1 MAIEKIKIHNFKKF
15 KNIEIKCNS
24 DLNLLIGDNEAG
36 KSTILQAI
44 DLVLSGSRHKLEN
57 IGLESLFNRDIIID
71 FFEDKS
77 FENLPSLFIELY
89 LSEQHNQ
96 DLNGAI
102 NSEGVIADGLQI
114 IIEPDEEL
122 SREISEIL
130 VQTENNFPYEYYRIN
145 FFTFS
150 GERYTGYKKYIK
162 HLVIDSSQINN
173 EYATREYIKNVY
185 NSVLSGTEK
194 NKHFNE
200 YRKYKDDY
208 TENVLSNVNSRFA
221 DTDNKLIVQ
230 TNTKSNLES
239 DLNISDNTGVTIDN
253 KGKGQQCFIKTH
265 FALNLRRGV
274 SELDLV
280 LLEEPENHL
289 SHINMHKLIQ
299 LVRDSH
305 DKQIFL
311 TTHSSLIST
320 RLNLKKSI
328 LLNSNVSVSL
338 QLEQLSDATAKFF
351 MKAPDNNILEY
362 VLSKKVILVEGDAE
376 FILME
381 ALYKKITNEELS
393 ESDVHILSVDGTSF
407 KRYLDI
413 AKLLGIKTVVIRDND
428 LDYEENI
435 TNRYEDYVV
444 VDNIKVF
451 ADNDNTRST
460 FEICMYQDNT
470 TICDELFSRDRRIL
484 SIQDYMLKNKADV
497 AFELLDKKATEINVP
512 EYIKEAI
519 EWIKE

>member
-1 MAIEKIKIHNFKKF
+1 MAIEKIKLYNFKKF
-15 KNIEIKCNS
+15 KDLEIQCNN

-57 IGLESLFNRDIIID
+57 IGLENLLNRNIIED
-71 FFEDKS
+71 FFNDKR

-89 LSEQHNQ
+89 LSEQHNP

-102 NSEGVIADGLQI
+102 NSNGAICDGLQV

-122 SREISEIL
+122 SREIGEIL
-130 VQTENNFPYEYYRIN
+130 AQTENNFPYEYYKIN
-145 FFTFS
+145 FLTFS
-150 GERYTGYKKYIK
+150 GERYTGYKKYVN

-185 NSVLSGTEK
+185 NSALSGTEK

-208 TENVLSNVNSRFA
+208 TENILTDVNSRF
-221 DTDNKLIVQ
+221 TENKLIVQ
-230 TNTKSNLES
+230 TNAKSNLES
-239 DLNISDNTGVTIDN
+239 DLNISDDTGVTIDN
-253 KGKGQQCFIKTH
+253 KGKGQQCFIKTN

-289 SHINMHKLIQ
+289 SHINMYKLIQ
-299 LVRDSH
+299 LVRSAH

-338 QLEQLSDATAKFF
+338 QLEQLPDTTAKFF

-393 ESDVHILSVDGTSF
+393 QSDVHILSVDGTSF

-413 AKLLGIKTVVIRDND
+413 ARLLGIKTAVIRDND
-428 LDYEENI
+428 SDYLENI
-435 TNRYEDYVV
+435 TNRYEDYSL
-444 VDNIKVF
+444 DNIKVF

-470 TICDELFSRDRRIL
+470 NICDELFSSPRRRL

-497 AFELLDKKATEINVP
+497 AFELLDKKAGDINVP

>member
-1 MAIEKIKIHNFKKF
+1 MAIERIKIYNFKKF
-15 KNIEIKCNS
+15 KELEFKCNT

-44 DLVLSGSRHKLEN
+44 DLVLSGSRHKVES
-57 IGLESLFNRDIIID
+57 IGLESLFNRDKINE

-77 FENLPSLFIELY
+77 FQNLPSLFIELY
-89 LSEQHNQ
+89 LSEQHNP

-102 NSEGVIADGLQI
+102 NSSGIICDGLQI
-114 IIEPDEEL
+114 KIEPDEEL
-122 SREISEIL
+122 SREIGEIL
-130 VQTENNFPYEYYRIN
+130 VQTENNFPYEYYKIN

-162 HLVIDSSQINN
+162 HIVIDSSQINN

-200 YRKYKDDY
+200 YRKYKKEY
-208 TENVLSNVNSRFA
+208 TENVLGDVNSRF
-221 DTDNKLIVQ
+221 TDNKLIVQ

-239 DLNISDNTGVTIDN
+239 DLNISDEMGVTIDN

-265 FALNLRRGV
+265 FALNLRRDV

-299 LVRDSH
+299 LARDAH

-311 TTHSSLIST
+311 TTHNSLIST

-338 QLEQLSDATAKFF
+338 QLEQLPDVTAKFF

-362 VLSKKVILVEGDAE
+362 ILSKKVILVEGDAE

-381 ALYKKITNEELS
+381 ALYEKITQEKLS
-393 ESDVHILSVDGTSF
+393 QSNVHILSVDGTSF

-413 AKLLGIKTVVIRDND
+413 AKLLGIKTAVIRDND
-428 LDYEENI
+428 TDYEENI
-435 TNRYEDYVV
+435 TNRYEDYVE
-444 VDNIKVF
+444 DNIKVF

-460 FEICMYQDNT
+460 FEICMFQDNT
-470 TICDELFSRDRRIL
+470 AICNELFLEGRRSL
-484 SIQDYMLKNKADV
+484 TVQDYMLKNKADV

-512 EYIKEAI
+512 KYIIEAI

>member
-1 MAIEKIKIHNFKKF
+1 MSIEKIKIHNFKKF
-15 KNIEIKCNS
+15 KDLEIKCNS

-44 DLVLSGSRHKLEN
+44 DLVLSGSRHKIES
-57 IGLESLFNRDIIID
+57 IGLESLFNRDKIND

-89 LSEQHNQ
+89 LSEQHNP

-102 NSEGVIADGLQI
+102 NSSGTICDGLQV

-122 SREISEIL
+122 SREIAEIL
-130 VQTENNFPYEYYRIN
+130 VQTENNFPYEYYKIN

-162 HLVIDSSQINN
+162 HIVIDSSQINN

-185 NSVLSGTEK
+185 NSVLTGTEK

-200 YRKYKDDY
+200 YRKYKDEY
-208 TENVLSNVNSRFA
+208 TENVLADVNSRF
-221 DTDNKLIVQ
+221 TDNKLIVQ

-239 DLNISDNTGVTIDN
+239 DLNISDDMGVTIDN

-289 SHINMHKLIQ
+289 SHLNMHKLIQ
-299 LVRDSH
+299 LVRDAH

-328 LLNSNVSVSL
+328 LLNSNVSISL

-393 ESDVHILSVDGTSF
+393 QSDVHILSVDGTSF

-413 AKLLGIKTVVIRDND
+413 AKLLGIKTAVIRDND
-428 LDYEENI
+428 GNYAENI
-435 TNRYEDYVV
+435 SNRYEDYVL
-444 VDNIKVF
+444 DNIKVF
-451 ADNDNTRST
+451 ADDDNTRST
-460 FEICMYQDNT
+460 FEICMFQDNT
-470 TICDELFSRDRRIL
+470 AICNELFSEGRRSL
-484 SIQDYMLKNKADV
+484 TVQDYMLKNKADV

-512 EYIKEAI
+512 QYIKEAI

>member
-15 KNIEIKCNS
+15 KNLEIKCNS
-24 DLNLLIGDNEAG
+24 DLNLLIGDNESG
-36 KSTILQAI
+36 KSTILQSI
-44 DLVLSGSRHKLEN
+44 DFVLSGSRHKLEN
-57 IGLESLFNRDIIID
+57 IGLESLFNRNIIVE
-71 FFEDKS
+71 FFDDKK

-89 LSEQHNQ
+89 LSEQHNP

-102 NSEGVIADGLQI
+102 NSSGVICDGLQV

-122 SREISEIL
+122 SREIGDIL
-130 VQTENNFPYEYYRIN
+130 AQTENNFPYEYYKIN
-145 FFTFS
+145 FITFS
-150 GERYTGYKKYIK
+150 GERYTGYKRYIK

-185 NSVLSGTEK
+185 YSALIGTEK

-208 TENVLSNVNSRFA
+208 TDNILADVNSRFI
-221 DTDNKLIVQ
+221 DNKLIVQ
-230 TNTKSNLES
+230 TNTKSNLEA
-239 DLNISDNTGVTIDN
+239 DLNISDCTGVTIDN

-299 LVRDSH
+299 LVRDTH

-338 QLEQLSDATAKFF
+338 QLEQLPEATAKFF

-393 ESDVHILSVDGTSF
+393 QSDVHILSVDGTSF

-413 AKLLGIKTVVIRDND
+413 ARLLGIKTAVIRDND
-428 LDYEENI
+428 TDYEENI
-435 TNRYEDYVV
+435 INRYKDYVG
-444 VDNIKVF
+444 DNIKVF

-460 FEICMYQDNT
+460 FEICMYQNNT
-470 TICDELFSRDRRIL
+470 RICDELFSGGRRSL
-484 SIQDYMLKNKADV
+484 SVQEYMLKNKADV
-497 AFELLDKKATEINVP
+497 AFELLDKKAIEINVP

>member
-1 MAIEKIKIHNFKKF
+1 VAIQKIKIHNFKKF
-15 KNIEIKCNS
+15 EDLEIKCNS

-57 IGLESLFNRDIIID
+57 TGLENLFNRNVIVD
-71 FFEDKS
+71 FFNDKR
-77 FENLPSLFIELY
+77 FENLPSLYMELY
-89 LSEQHNQ
+89 LAEQHNA

-102 NSEGVIADGLQI
+102 NSSGVICDGLRI
-114 IIEPDEEL
+114 VIEPDDEL
-122 SREISEIL
+122 SKEIGEIL
-130 VQTENNFPYEYYRIN
+130 TQTENNFPYEYYKIN

-208 TENVLSNVNSRFA
+208 TENILSDVNSRFI
-221 DTDNKLIVQ
+221 DNKLIVQ
-230 TNTKSNLES
+230 TNTKSNLEA
-239 DLNISDNTGVTIDN
+239 DLNISDDTGVTIDN

-274 SELDLV
+274 SKLDLV

-299 LVRDSH
+299 MVRDSH

-328 LLNSNVSVSL
+328 LLNSNSTVSL
-338 QLEQLSDATAKFF
+338 QLEQLSETTAKFF

-362 VLSKKVILVEGDAE
+362 VLSKKVLLVEGDAE

-393 ESDVHILSVDGTSF
+393 KSGVHILSVDGTSF

-413 AKLLGIKTVVIRDND
+413 AKLLNIKTAVVRDND
-428 LDYEENI
+428 FDYKENI
-435 TNRYEDYVV
+435 INRYEEYAEDY
-444 VDNIKVF
+444 IKIF

-470 TICDELFSRDRRIL
+470 DICNELFSGGRRSL
-484 SIQDYMLKNKADV
+484 SVQDYMLKNKADV
-497 AFELLDKKATEINVP
+497 AFELLDKKENMIKVP
-512 EYIKEAI
+512 TYIREAI
-519 EWIKE
+519 EWIKK

>member
-15 KNIEIKCNS
+15 KNLEIKCNS
-24 DLNLLIGDNEAG
+24 DLNLLIGDNESG
-36 KSTILQAI
+36 KSTILQSI
-44 DLVLSGSRHKLEN
+44 DFVLSGSRHKLEN
-57 IGLESLFNRDIIID
+57 IGLESLFNRNIIVE
-71 FFEDKS
+71 FFDDKK

-89 LSEQHNQ
+89 LSEQHNP

-102 NSEGVIADGLQI
+102 NSSGVICDGLQV

-122 SREISEIL
+122 SREIGDIL
-130 VQTENNFPYEYYRIN
+130 AQTENNFPYEYYKIN
-145 FFTFS
+145 FITFS
-150 GERYTGYKKYIK
+150 GERYTGYKRYIK

-185 NSVLSGTEK
+185 YSALIGTEK

-208 TENVLSNVNSRFA
+208 TDNILADVNSRFI
-221 DTDNKLIVQ
+221 DNKLIVQ
-230 TNTKSNLES
+230 TNTKSNLEA
-239 DLNISDNTGVTIDN
+239 DLNISDCTGVTIDN

-299 LVRDSH
+299 LVRDTH

-338 QLEQLSDATAKFF
+338 QLEQLPEATAKFF

-393 ESDVHILSVDGTSF
+393 QSDVHILSVDGTSF

-413 AKLLGIKTVVIRDND
+413 ARLLGIKTAVIRDND
-428 LDYEENI
+428 TDYEENI
-435 TNRYEDYVV
+435 INRYKDYVG
-444 VDNIKVF
+444 DNIKVF

-460 FEICMYQDNT
+460 FEICMYQNNT
-470 TICDELFSRDRRIL
+470 RICDELFSGGRRSL
-484 SIQDYMLKNKADV
+484 SVQEYMLKNKADV
-497 AFELLDKKATEINVP
+497 AFELLLNFRT
-512 EYIKEAI
+512 
-519 EWIKE
+519 

>member
-1 MAIEKIKIHNFKKF
+1 MAIKKIKIHNFKKF
-15 KNIEIKCNS
+15 KDLEIKCNS

-44 DLVLSGSRHKLEN
+44 DLVLSGSRNKLEN
-57 IGLESLFNRDIIID
+57 IGLESLFNRNIICE
-71 FFEDKS
+71 FFDDKR
-77 FENLPSLFIELY
+77 FDNLPSLSIELY
-89 LSEQHNQ
+89 LSEQHNP

-102 NSEGVIADGLQI
+102 NSEGVITDGLQI

-130 VQTENNFPYEYYRIN
+130 TQTENNFPYEYYKIN
-145 FFTFS
+145 FFTFA

-185 NSVLSGTEK
+185 NSALSGTEK

-208 TENVLSNVNSRFA
+208 TENVLSDVNSRF
-221 DTDNKLIVQ
+221 TDNKLIVQ

-253 KGKGQQCFIKTH
+253 KGKGEQCFIKTR
-265 FALNLRRGV
+265 FALNLRGGV
-274 SELDLV
+274 GELDLV

-299 LVRDSH
+299 LVRNAH

-311 TTHSSLIST
+311 TTHSSLISS

-328 LLNSNVSVSL
+328 LLNSNVSDSL
-338 QLEQLSDATAKFF
+338 YLEQLPDTTAKFF

-381 ALYKKITNEELS
+381 ALYKKIIDEELS
-393 ESDVHILSVDGTSF
+393 QSNVHILSVDGTSF

-413 AKLLGIKTVVIRDND
+413 AKLLGIKTAVIRDND
-428 LDYEENI
+428 GDYEENI
-435 TNRYEDYVV
+435 INRYEDYVV
-444 VDNIKVF
+444 DDIKVF
-451 ADNDNTRST
+451 ADNDNARST

-470 TICDELFSRDRRIL
+470 IICDELFSSPRRRL

-497 AFELLDKKATEINVP
+497 AFELLDKKAADINVP

>member
-1 MAIEKIKIHNFKKF
+1 MAIERIKIHNFKKF
-15 KNIEIKCNS
+15 KDLDFKCNT

-44 DLVLSGSRHKLEN
+44 DLVLSGSRHKVES
-57 IGLESLFNRDIIID
+57 IGLESLFNRDKIND
-71 FFEDKS
+71 FFDDKS
-77 FENLPSLFIELY
+77 FNNLPTLFIELY
-89 LSEQHNQ
+89 LSEQHNL

-102 NSEGVIADGLQI
+102 NSSGTICDGLQV

-122 SREISEIL
+122 SREIGEIL
-130 VQTENNFPYEYYRIN
+130 VQTENNFPYEYYKIN

-162 HLVIDSSQINN
+162 HIIIDSSQINN
-173 EYATREYIKNVY
+173 EYATREYIKSVY
-185 NSVLSGTEK
+185 NSVLTGTEK

-200 YRKYKDDY
+200 YRKHKDVY
-208 TENVLSNVNSRFA
+208 TENVLADVNSRFI
-221 DTDNKLIVQ
+221 DNKLIVQ

-239 DLNISDNTGVTIDN
+239 DLNISDEFGVTIDN

-274 SELDLV
+274 SKLDLV

-289 SHINMHKLIQ
+289 SHLNMHKLIQ
-299 LVRDSH
+299 LVRDAH

-328 LLNSNVSVSL
+328 LLNSNVSISL

-393 ESDVHILSVDGTSF
+393 QSNVHILSVDGTSF

-413 AKLLGIKTVVIRDND
+413 AKLLGIKTAIIRDND
-428 LDYEENI
+428 SDYDENI
-435 TNRYEDYVV
+435 TKRYEDY
-444 VDNIKVF
+444 DEYNIKVF

-460 FEICMYQDNT
+460 FEICMFQDNT
-470 TICDELFSRDRRIL
+470 AICNELFLEGRRSL
-484 SIQDYMLKNKADV
+484 SVQDYMLKNKADV

-512 EYIKEAI
+512 VYIKEAI
-519 EWIKE
+519 QWIKE